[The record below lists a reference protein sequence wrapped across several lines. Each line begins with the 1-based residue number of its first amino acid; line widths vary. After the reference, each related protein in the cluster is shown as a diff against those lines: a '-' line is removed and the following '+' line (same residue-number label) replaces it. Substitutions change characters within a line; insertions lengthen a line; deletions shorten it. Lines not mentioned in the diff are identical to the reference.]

1 MKMFI
6 RILVDILTLGLAE
19 IARKQGY
26 DKGIADQKAAFE
38 KQLEEKRRL
47 DDKIVKEQTEQ
58 PAA

>member
-6 RILVDILTLGLAE
+6 RILIDVLTLGLAE

-26 DKGIADQKAAFE
+26 DKGIQDQKTAFE
-38 KQLEEKRRL
+38 KQLEEKRKL
-47 DDKIVKEQTEQ
+47 DDKIVKEQQ

>member
-6 RILVDILTLGLAE
+6 RILIDVLTLGLAE

-26 DKGIADQKAAFE
+26 DKGIQDQKAAFE
-38 KQLEEKRRL
+38 KQLEEKRKL
-47 DDKIVKEQTEQ
+47 DDKIVKEQTQ

>member
-6 RILVDILTLGLAE
+6 RILIDVLTLGLAE

-47 DDKIVKEQTEQ
+47 DDKIVKEQEQ

>member
-6 RILVDILTLGLAE
+6 RILIDVLTLGLAE

-26 DKGIADQKAAFE
+26 DKGIQDQKAAFE
-38 KQLEEKRRL
+38 KQLEKKKRL

-58 PAA
+58 

>member
-26 DKGIADQKAAFE
+26 DKGIADQKTAFE
-38 KQLEEKRRL
+38 RQLEEKRKL
-47 DDKIVKEQTEQ
+47 DDKIVKEQTE

>member
-26 DKGIADQKAAFE
+26 DKGIQDQKAAFE
-38 KQLEEKRRL
+38 KQLEEKRKL
-47 DDKIVKEQTEQ
+47 DDKIVKEQT
-58 PAA
+58 

>member
-1 MKMFI
+1 
-6 RILVDILTLGLAE
+6 LVDILTLGLAE

-38 KQLEEKRRL
+38 KQLEEKRKL
-47 DDKIVKEQTEQ
+47 DDKIVKEQTE